1 MCRLN
6 IVIFALT
13 TLERGYPFW
22 QTGEVEPKVHST
34 FHVSNLKK
42 CLSNE
47 LLAILLNEIHIDDK
61 LHFVEE
67 PVEIMDREVKR
78 LKQSRIL
85 IARFDGTLGEV
96 LSSHGNV
103 KINFERSTHIS
114 LQKPHPR
121 QVSHLESCVQGS
133 FNAGRL

>member
-6 IVIFALT
+6 IIIFALT

-22 QTGEVEPKVHST
+22 QTGEVEPK
-34 FHVSNLKK
+34 K

-47 LLAILLNEIHIDDK
+47 LLAISLNEIHIEDK
-61 LHFVEE
+61 LRFVEE
-67 PVEIMDREVKR
+67 PVEVMDREVNR
-78 LKQSRIL
+78 LKQSHIL

-96 LSSHGNV
+96 PSSHGNV
-103 KINFERSTHIS
+103 KINFERSTYIS
-114 LQKPHPR
+114 SQKPHPR

-133 FNAGRL
+133 FNAGRQ